1 MEMIMGAKDAVR
13 ALLDRLPDDCKLDEV
28 IEQIVM
34 LDGPWLDEANLP
46 PLTQAQRDAI
56 DESIDHLERH
66 PETAA
71 PWREALERMRR

>member
-1 MEMIMGAKDAVR
+1 MGAKEAIR
-13 ALLDRLPDDCKLDEV
+13 ELLDRMPGNCNLTDVIDE
-28 IEQIVM
+28 ITK
-34 LDGPWLDEANLP
+34 LDGPWLSESELP

-66 PETAA
+66 PETAV

>member
-1 MEMIMGAKDAVR
+1 MGAKEAIR
-13 ALLDRLPDDCKLDEV
+13 GLLDRMSDDCNLVDVIDE
-28 IEQIVM
+28 IM
-34 LDGPWLDEANLP
+34 KLDGPWLRESDLP

-66 PETAA
+66 PETAV